1 MIRERPT
8 QRRFLSFR
16 GFTMLFLL
24 LLVGALAPG
33 ELIATAELPFG
44 LTPSDEQSPS
54 IPSVITISALDLPAT
69 QTQGPS
75 RSMSASGGFQNCA
88 ITMTTISIQDPVLRK
103 ASCE

>member
-16 GFTMLFLL
+16 FFTMLFLL

-33 ELIATAELPFG
+33 ELTATTESPFG
-44 LTPSDEQSPS
+44 FTPSKEQWLLA
-54 IPSVITISALDLPAT
+54 PSVITIPTRGLPAT
-69 QTQGPS
+69 HTQVPA

>member
-16 GFTMLFLL
+16 FFTMLFLL

-33 ELIATAELPFG
+33 ELITTAELPFG

-54 IPSVITISALDLPAT
+54 IPSAITISALDLPAT